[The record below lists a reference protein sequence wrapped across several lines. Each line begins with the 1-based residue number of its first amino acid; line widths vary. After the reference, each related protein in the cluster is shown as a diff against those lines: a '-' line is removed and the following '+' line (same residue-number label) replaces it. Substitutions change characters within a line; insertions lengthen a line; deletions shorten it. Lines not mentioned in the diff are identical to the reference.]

1 MELQWQRIVWPE
13 WEVQRC
19 RVAPAIP
26 EYKVL
31 AEGELMARLKWEEV
45 EDELEKEAG
54 RLGFSELMRW
64 ANFGRSDPP
73 PGFRYLSRYSDRLA
87 ALHNLQLSPV
97 QLRSTDGTTCTL
109 TDATVIAHGHR
120 SLMLRTHPNAD
131 FVVKVGSYD
140 HVRVEHR
147 AHAHI
152 DKEDC
157 VYLRKAV
164 PGMHGSVEGAGSGLS
179 FIGLQQ
185 FCPRNITAADL
196 ATVDGKQK
204 YSSQVPFKPY
214 VSAFL
219 AIYKDLSALHSN
231 PGVALYTGLCTLV
244 EDRRWL
250 YVLEHYTRNVTCK
263 INLRGALAGLSS
275 AAGHTC

>member
-1 MELQWQRIVWPE
+1 MDAGFAITSGFERFCVAVDEQILKCAKLRSLGERDPPVTTLGVLVSRSQYVWFLELQWQRSVWPE

-26 EYKVL
+26 EYKVR

-45 EDELEKEAG
+45 EDELEKGAG
-54 RLGFSELMRW
+54 RIGFSELMQW

-97 QLRSTDGTTCTL
+97 QLRSTDGTTCPL
-109 TDATVIAHGHR
+109 TDATVIARGHR
-120 SLMLRTHPNAD
+120 SLMLRTHPDAD
-131 FVVKVGSYD
+131 FVVKVGSDD
-140 HVRVEHR
+140 HVGVEHR

-157 VYLRKAV
+157 PYLRKAV

-179 FIGLQQ
+179 FIGLQH
-185 FCPRNITAADL
+185 FCPRNISAADL
-196 ATVDGKQK
+196 AMDDAKQK
-204 YSSQVPFKPY
+204 YSSQVPF
-214 VSAFL
+214 
-219 AIYKDLSALHSN
+219 
-231 PGVALYTGLCTLV
+231 
-244 EDRRWL
+244 
-250 YVLEHYTRNVTCK
+250 
-263 INLRGALAGLSS
+263 
-275 AAGHTC
+275 